1 LNYPQLLLWCSHKS
15 VRAES
20 YFLNL
25 QPEMFREQPLLPLL
39 DVLNV
44 GWEMKRLA
52 QGADA
57 ETVPKIYPGTPSLQD
72 LHL

>member
-1 LNYPQLLLWCSHKS
+1 
-15 VRAES
+15 
-20 YFLNL
+20 
-25 QPEMFREQPLLPLL
+25 MFREQPLLPLL